1 MPICEMLSRA
11 FHPLHPGFAAM
22 KDWLSE
28 EGISTVAQLQ
38 ATASA
43 GNRTVALYLRELG
56 FTDAWAAVM
65 AEACESSR
73 RSVE

>member
-1 MPICEMLSRA
+1 
-11 FHPLHPGFAAM
+11 M
-22 KDWLSE
+22 KEWLSE

>member
-22 KDWLSE
+22 REWLSE

-38 ATASA
+38 AKASA
-43 GNRTVALYLRELG
+43 GNTTVALYLQQLG
-56 FTDAWAAVM
+56 FTDAWADVM

-73 RSVE
+73 RSIE